1 MKVKTTKTCR
11 QCGDTF
17 NLFRTTDI
25 HCSFKCKLEAGT
37 GHKSTENKQRKPIPQ
52 FSKKRSK
59 ENAEYLRERKI
70 FLRDPQN
77 QICPIT
83 RQQTNQVH
91 HKKGRRDSMLLKQEF
106 WLAVSQEGHDYIH
119 DNAGW
124 SYENGYLIKQHSIA

>member
-1 MKVKTTKTCR
+1 MIGSNNGRKV
-11 QCGDTF
+11 
-17 NLFRTTDI
+17 
-25 HCSFKCKLEAGT
+25 A
-37 GHKSTENKQRKPIPQ
+37 ENKPRKQIPNY
-52 FSKKRSK
+52 SKKRK
-59 ENAEYLRERKI
+59 KQVDEYNQEVKI

-83 RQQTNQVH
+83 RDQTNQVH
-91 HKKGRRDSMLLKQEF
+91 HKKGRRDSMLLKKEF